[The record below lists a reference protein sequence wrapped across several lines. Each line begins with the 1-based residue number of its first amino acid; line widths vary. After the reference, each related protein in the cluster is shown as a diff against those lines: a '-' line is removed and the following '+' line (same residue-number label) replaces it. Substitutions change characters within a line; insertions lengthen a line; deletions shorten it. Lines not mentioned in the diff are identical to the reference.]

1 MRIDNLMQSLR
12 MLAQADTMIADITFR
27 NRLSQIAL
35 RSAAF
40 FIALFGL
47 IMLGIG
53 GYSWLRDLWGP
64 VWAALAVAA
73 ASFIVALAI
82 AIVAANRKPGRE
94 IEMAREMH
102 TVALDSLIAEAKLA
116 GNDFAPFGGLL
127 HGHLDGALLNLIGPL
142 ASLLLRFLNRSS
154 SPKSEA

>member
-40 FIALFGL
+40 FITLFGL

-53 GYSWLRDLWGP
+53 VYSWLHDLWGP

-73 ASFIVALAI
+73 ASFVIALAI
-82 AIVAANRKPGRE
+82 AAIAATRKPGRQ

-116 GNDFAPFGGLL
+116 RNDFAPFGGLL
-127 HGHLDGALLNLIGPL
+127 SGHLDGALLRLIGPL
-142 ASLLLRFLNRSS
+142 ASLLLRFLSRKTEG
-154 SPKSEA
+154 KSEP

>member
-27 NRLSQIAL
+27 NRLSQIVL

-40 FIALFGL
+40 FITLFGL

-64 VWAALAVAA
+64 ISAAVAVAA
-73 ASFIVALAI
+73 ASFIIALAI
-82 AIVAANRKPGRE
+82 AIAAATRKPGRE

-116 GNDFAPFGGLL
+116 GNDFVPFGGLFR
-127 HGHLDGALLNLIGPL
+127 GHLDGALLSLIGPL
-142 ASLLLRFLNRSS
+142 ASLLLRFLTRRAEGK
-154 SPKSEA
+154 PET